1 VSPHLIEAMDPMLG
15 TGGAALLGRAPAGG
29 FDPLPIV
36 GVLLFLWIAFRLL
49 RLRITLP
56 VAVAA
61 AAGGSLWM
69 TAVEAFG
76 LVRPA
81 ALLLLFIAVALP
93 FRRQPEA

>member
-1 VSPHLIEAMDPMLG
+1 MDATLG

-29 FDPLPIV
+29 LDPLPLL
-36 GVLLFLWIAFRLL
+36 GVLLYLWIAFRLL
-49 RLRITLP
+49 RFRFTLP

-69 TAVEAFG
+69 SAVEAFG
-76 LVRPA
+76 VVRPT
-81 ALLLLFIAVALP
+81 ALLLLLIAVAVP

>member
-1 VSPHLIEAMDPMLG
+1 MDVLVG
-15 TGGAALLGRAPAGG
+15 TGGAALLGRAPAAG

-36 GVLLFLWIAFRLL
+36 GVLFFLWIASRLL
-49 RLRITLP
+49 RFRITLP

-76 LVRPA
+76 ILRPG
-81 ALLLLFIAVALP
+81 ALLLLIIAVAVP
-93 FRRQPEA
+93 FRRQSEE